1 MARSTQQILSQ
12 IKQQVTA
19 NIPQLNSPSDTAI
32 YNLWEFIS
40 ANSQNTFEVDLDN
53 YLSQIN
59 AVANSTPAGTTQWIA
74 SKIKQFQYS
83 LTNPQIL
90 QFDTNSL
97 TFYYPT
103 ITPYLQII
111 SQVSVTVIN
120 NTISIKVAKT
130 VNNILTQLTNDE
142 LSALVAYASIVLFAG
157 INYSVVSLP
166 NAILGFV
173 PATSGQTKAGL
184 VVYYDSQFTNITIAY
199 IQQQIN
205 LFLQSIAFN
214 GVFYF
219 SKFLSF
225 MTAIDG
231 VIDIEVFD
239 IYSADGTGSVKNYI
253 IANSLEIPGNLAIQ
267 SAPGYWVVSTDS
279 TSLIT
284 LVPITNTGY
293 SVSNPNLTR

>member
-53 YLSQIN
+53 YISQIN

-90 QFDTNSL
+90 QFDTNNL

-103 ITPYLQII
+103 ITSYLQIV

-130 VNNILTQLTNDE
+130 VNNILTQLSNDE

-173 PATSGQTKAGL
+173 PATTGQTKAGL
-184 VVYYDSQFTNITIAY
+184 VVYYDSQYTNITVSY

-205 LFLQSIAFN
+205 LFLQSIPFN

-239 IYSADGTGSVKNYI
+239 IYSADGIGSVKNYI
-253 IANSLEIPGNLAIQ
+253 ISNSLEIPGNLAIQ
-267 SAPGYWVVSTDS
+267 SAPGYWVVSTDT

-293 SVSNPNLTR
+293 SVTNSNLMR